1 MSKSA
6 NSDACPCPTTQWHT
20 LTRGEAGDYH
30 VAVAVRDGAGLGS
43 FDSEAAGEV
52 G

>member
-1 MSKSA
+1 MSKSV

-30 VAVAVRDGAGLGS
+30 VVVRDGAGLGS
-43 FDSEAAGEV
+43 FDSEAAVEV